1 MFNQNYEVNVVGVLN
16 SGMSVYFWEGISS
29 KMTVYTLS
37 GYLTPNDLISIMCY
51 ASNFNAVQLFINMP
65 WHF

>member
-37 GYLTPNDLISIMCY
+37 GYLTPNDLISIVLCIKFQCGPVIHQY
-51 ASNFNAVQLFINMP
+51 A
-65 WHF
+65 